1 MLPVTLSLPHALP
14 MVQHILPVTFRM
26 EVCSLPSSL
35 EETDARTLQPI
46 IQFVLILQTKSQIAH
61 RQTYGSK
68 VMLWFTWLRRGLRS
82 CCQVC
87 TTFVCSTAQF
97 HCLNPPSICSGGDHG
112 GSWSSKCCPKSWS
125 LPLVHSCS
133 ELLLLLHHR
142 ALSWSLLFTC
152 PPSSVAMHSTLRKPE
167 DLPLIATAGT
177 HSQVGD
183 DTGLSHLQCPPC
195 SLDVSPAVFFVQ
207 QYYNTF
213 V

>member
-14 MVQHILPVTFRM
+14 MVQHILPVTFQM

-35 EETDARTLQPI
+35 EETDACTLQPI

-68 VMLWFTWLRRGLRS
+68 LMLWFTWLKRGLRS
-82 CCQVC
+82 CRQVC

-142 ALSWSLLFTC
+142 ALSWKSPVHMPSIFSGHAQHSKETWRSPSYSHCRNSLTSRRWYWALSPPMPTLFPGC
-152 PPSSVAMHSTLRKPE
+152 QSCS
-167 DLPLIATAGT
+167 IFCTA
-177 HSQVGD
+177 V
-183 DTGLSHLQCPPC
+183 L
-195 SLDVSPAVFFVQ
+195 
-207 QYYNTF
+207 
-213 V
+213 